1 MSRYEDAALGSPR
14 SVAAHS
20 GTASKISLRGRYWQ
34 RTFTAAKYTIFSAL
48 IIDLLIYAVT
58 EPLNDALDSFGWL
71 LLLGAFQ
78 YEASSLRQD
87 YLGAWEKWLLGA
99 VQTVG
104 YGIAIKTTVTYGLNH
119 EWLDLANAT
128 LWLLVCASLAY
139 DIYMPGDFDGAEWRI
154 RNGVKMTLYMGLV
167 ACAVTWG
174 VEAEWLDCLDAT
186 LWLLCFGLIE
196 LNIFEFEEEE
206 TPALMAAGP
215 QA

>member
-1 MSRYEDAALGSPR
+1 MDSPR
-14 SVAAHS
+14 S
-20 GTASKISLRGRYWQ
+20 ASTQSRPATKIAVRGRHWQ
-34 RTFTAAKYTIFSAL
+34 RLFAAAKYVIFSAL
-48 IIDLLIYAVT
+48 IIDLLIYLFT
-58 EPLNDALDSFGWL
+58 EPLNDALDSLGWL

-99 VQTVG
+99 VQTIG
-104 YGIAIKTTVTYGLNH
+104 YGIAIKTTITYGLNH
-119 EWLDLANAT
+119 EWLDLANAS
-128 LWLLVCASLAY
+128 LWLIVCASLAY
-139 DIYMPGDFDGAEWRI
+139 DLYMPGDFDGLEWRI
-154 RNGVKMTLYMGLV
+154 RNGVKMMLYMGLV

-174 VEAEWLDCLDAT
+174 VEADWLDCVDAT

-206 TPALMAAGP
+206 EALAEAAAHP